1 MRHKPTS
8 FGLERSQTVCDRRVY
23 LHLSASAWRSPLG
36 AGQPVHASR
45 AADPRPGRDGIRVYS
60 GGVSIRVALVSM
72 HTSPLDVPGEGDAGG
87 MNVYLAGLADAL
99 TARGADVELLTRRT
113 SADQPRGDLHTTPG
127 GAPVRHLPA
136 GPPAPVPK
144 SELPALT
151 AEFGAALGALPRFD
165 LMHSHYWL
173 SAAAAL
179 PVAEAQGIPHITSLH
194 TVATVKNA
202 LLAPGDRPEP
212 QTRIDAEH
220 EAVRR
225 SAFTIAA
232 SRFEAAA
239 VVRDY
244 GASES
249 CVDVVEPGVD
259 SHLFHPVDPAPVG
272 GPLLL
277 LARLQ
282 PLKGADLAIEALARI
297 PAPARPRL
305 VIAGGVSPGHEEYG
319 RILRARIAALGLD
332 PWVELLP
339 ARRRADAAE
348 LLRRSAALLVPS
360 FSETYGIVALEAAA
374 SGVPVIASGA
384 GGLSESVIDGVTGL
398 LVPER
403 DPEAWAAAMLRMTR
417 DDLER
422 IPLRRGALAHAASR
436 TWDRAAEQMLNDYDR
451 VVSLRTACA

>member
-1 MRHKPTS
+1 M
-8 FGLERSQTVCDRRVY
+8 
-23 LHLSASAWRSPLG
+23 
-36 AGQPVHASR
+36 
-45 AADPRPGRDGIRVYS
+45 GIRVYA

-99 TARGADVELLTRRT
+99 TVRGANVELLTRR
-113 SADQPRGDLHTTPG
+113 SSPDQPSGVLHTTPG
-127 GAPVRHLPA
+127 GASVRHLPA
-136 GPPAPVPK
+136 GPASPLSK
-144 SELPALT
+144 SELPGVT
-151 AEFGAALGALPRFD
+151 AEFGAALAELPRFD
-165 LMHSHYWL
+165 LLHSHYWL

-179 PVAEAQGIPHITSLH
+179 PVAEGQGVPHIASLH

-202 LLAPGDRPEP
+202 RLAPGDRPEP
-212 QTRIDAEH
+212 QTRIDAERD
-220 EAVRR
+220 AVRR

-232 SRFEAAA
+232 SRFEADAI
-239 VVRDY
+239 VRDY
-244 GASES
+244 GAAES

-259 SHLFHPVDPAPVG
+259 THLFHPADPAPAG

-282 PLKGADLAIEALARI
+282 PLKGAGLAVEALARI
-297 PAPARPRL
+297 PATARPHL

-319 RILRARIAALGLD
+319 RMLRARITALGLD
-332 PWVELLP
+332 PWIELLP

-384 GGLSESVIDGVTGL
+384 GGLSESVVDGVTGL

-403 DPEAWAAAMLRMTR
+403 DPDAWAAAMLRMTR

-422 IPLRRGALAHAASR
+422 IPLRRGALAHAAGR
-436 TWDRAAEQMLNDYDR
+436 TWDRAAERMLDDYDR